1 MSETTTQAPAAEAP
15 ETGAVGEPKGTD
27 TFLNE
32 ESKRAV
38 LDELYASRE
47 SVKQL
52 KQQLSDYEAEKL
64 SDLEKAQ
71 KAAADAQAAAAEAQR
86 EAMRYRLAAQHGI
99 SQEDA
104 EIFLTGGTEE
114 AMAAQAARLAAR
126 VQEPKSPKPDLTQ
139 GGGQGTPPALN
150 SDALTESLKAAVGLY
165 PTRPPSV
172 GGYLTTRP
180 RRTSHGD
187 YRRNQPL
194 RFLGVPYPR
203 DVGAHLQ

>member
-1 MSETTTQAPAAEAP
+1 MSETPTDSAPAVEDQAQEPADLGEGGKKALQAEREARRQA
-15 ETGAVGEPKGTD
+15 EKDAAAFK
-27 TFLNE
+27 
-32 ESKRAV
+32 AQ
-38 LDELYASRE
+38 LDAL
-47 SVKQL
+47 
-52 KQQLSDYEAEKL
+52 EAEKL

-150 SDALTESLKAAVGLY
+150 SDALTESLKAAVGL
-165 PTRPPSV
+165 
-172 GGYLTTRP
+172 
-180 RRTSHGD
+180 
-187 YRRNQPL
+187 
-194 RFLGVPYPR
+194 
-203 DVGAHLQ
+203 